1 MQSRMD
7 KYYAKKSDEG
17 NNKEHLDELEQTTT
31 LKRIDKNQVLYKE
44 VSSKELEDFDLNS
57 NVSVI
62 GEGNNVDIDKIR
74 EMLDRKYR
82 ELPKNK
88 PLNKTEPEIGKINLD
103 ETREYDL
110 NSILE
115 QAHKEKEIN
124 YEEDRLKKLRNT
136 QYDILKDL
144 DILKKDDE
152 EIDEEEIE
160 EVKPVPVNK
169 EKEEK
174 KLQDLINTITAKE
187 LIKEEDLDELD
198 PLDLL
203 SDLRGTDENTKVLGA
218 LSDELLIDEE
228 TIKGTKDTTK
238 EIEIPQVKEEDEEKP
253 LEIKPI
259 NVDMDFTRDVKIPE
273 KDSTSDLTKSQNL
286 NFTQSDFDDFNDLKE
301 DMHFTKIVIRILIIL
316 IIIVFLVGCLILA
329 NKLLGLGLF

>member
-7 KYYAKKSDEG
+7 KYYAKKSSDG
-17 NNKEHLDELEQTTT
+17 NGKEHLDDLEKTTT

-152 EIDEEEIE
+152 EIEEEDIE
-160 EVKPVPVNK
+160 KAKPVNK

-174 KLQDLINTITAKE
+174 KLQELIDTITAKE
-187 LIKEEDLDELD
+187 LIKQEDLDELD

-228 TIKGTKDTTK
+228 TIKGSKEPTK
-238 EIEIPQVKEEDEEKP
+238 EIEVPEPEEEKP

-259 NVDMDFTRDVKIPE
+259 DVDMDFTRDVKMPAKEEIQ
-273 KDSTSDLTKSQNL
+273 DLTKSQNI

-301 DMHFTKIVIRILIIL
+301 DMHFTKIVIRILIIV
-316 IIIVFLVGCLILA
+316 IIIVFLVGGLILA

>member
-7 KYYAKKSDEG
+7 KYYAKQSSGG
-17 NNKEHLDELEQTTT
+17 NGKEHLDDLEKTTT

-152 EIDEEEIE
+152 EIEEEDIE
-160 EVKPVPVNK
+160 KAKPVNK

-174 KLQDLINTITAKE
+174 KLQELIDTITAKE
-187 LIKEEDLDELD
+187 LIKQEDLDELD

-228 TIKGTKDTTK
+228 TIKGNKEPTK
-238 EIEIPQVKEEDEEKP
+238 EIEVPEPEEEKT

-259 NVDMDFTRDVKIPE
+259 DVDMDFTRDVKMPAKEEIQ
-273 KDSTSDLTKSQNL
+273 DLTKSQNI

-301 DMHFTKIVIRILIIL
+301 DMHFTKIVIRILIIV
-316 IIIVFLVGCLILA
+316 IIIVFLVGGLILA

>member
-152 EIDEEEIE
+152 EIDEEAWNIISTQ
-160 EVKPVPVNK
+160 
-169 EKEEK
+169 EK
-174 KLQDLINTITAKE
+174 
-187 LIKEEDLDELD
+187 
-198 PLDLL
+198 
-203 SDLRGTDENTKVLGA
+203 
-218 LSDELLIDEE
+218 
-228 TIKGTKDTTK
+228 
-238 EIEIPQVKEEDEEKP
+238 
-253 LEIKPI
+253 
-259 NVDMDFTRDVKIPE
+259 
-273 KDSTSDLTKSQNL
+273 
-286 NFTQSDFDDFNDLKE
+286 
-301 DMHFTKIVIRILIIL
+301 
-316 IIIVFLVGCLILA
+316 
-329 NKLLGLGLF
+329 

>member
-7 KYYAKKSDEG
+7 KYYAKQSSDG
-17 NNKEHLDELEQTTT
+17 NGKEHLDDLEKTTT

-152 EIDEEEIE
+152 EIEEEDIE
-160 EVKPVPVNK
+160 KAKPVNK

-174 KLQDLINTITAKE
+174 KLQELIDTITAKE
-187 LIKEEDLDELD
+187 LIKQEDLDELD

-203 SDLRGTDENTKVLGA
+203 RDLRGTDENTKVLGA

-228 TIKGTKDTTK
+228 TIKGNKEPTK
-238 EIEIPQVKEEDEEKP
+238 EIEVPEPEEEKT

-259 NVDMDFTRDVKIPE
+259 DVDMDFTRDVKMPAKEEIQ
-273 KDSTSDLTKSQNL
+273 DLTKSQNI

-301 DMHFTKIVIRILIIL
+301 DMHFTKIVIRILIIV
-316 IIIVFLVGCLILA
+316 IIIVFLVGGLILA

>member
-7 KYYAKKSDEG
+7 KYYAKQSSDG
-17 NNKEHLDELEQTTT
+17 NGKEHLDDLEKTTT

-152 EIDEEEIE
+152 EIEEEDIE
-160 EVKPVPVNK
+160 KAKPVNK

-174 KLQDLINTITAKE
+174 KLQELIDTITAKE
-187 LIKEEDLDELD
+187 LIKQEDLDELD

-228 TIKGTKDTTK
+228 TIKGSKEPTK
-238 EIEIPQVKEEDEEKP
+238 EIEVPEPEEEKT

-259 NVDMDFTRDVKIPE
+259 DVDMDFTRDVKMPAKEEIQ
-273 KDSTSDLTKSQNL
+273 DLTKSQNI

-301 DMHFTKIVIRILIIL
+301 DMHFTKIVIRILIIV
-316 IIIVFLVGCLILA
+316 IIIVFLVGGLILA

>member
-7 KYYAKKSDEG
+7 KYYAKQSSDG
-17 NNKEHLDELEQTTT
+17 NGKEHLDDLEKTTT

-88 PLNKTEPEIGKINLD
+88 PLNKPEPEIGKINLD

-152 EIDEEEIE
+152 EIEEEDIE
-160 EVKPVPVNK
+160 KAKPVNK

-174 KLQDLINTITAKE
+174 KLQELIDTITAKE
-187 LIKEEDLDELD
+187 LIKQEDLDELD

-228 TIKGTKDTTK
+228 TIKGNKEPTK
-238 EIEIPQVKEEDEEKP
+238 EIEVPEPEEEKT
-253 LEIKPI
+253 LKIKPI
-259 NVDMDFTRDVKIPE
+259 DVDMDFTRDVKMPAKEEIQ
-273 KDSTSDLTKSQNL
+273 DLTKSQNI

-301 DMHFTKIVIRILIIL
+301 DMHFTKIVIRILIIV
-316 IIIVFLVGCLILA
+316 IIIVFLVGGLILA

>member
-7 KYYAKKSDEG
+7 KYYAKKSSDG
-17 NNKEHLDELEQTTT
+17 NGKEHLDDLEKTTT

-152 EIDEEEIE
+152 EIEEEDIE
-160 EVKPVPVNK
+160 KAKPVNK

-174 KLQDLINTITAKE
+174 KLQELIDTITAKE
-187 LIKEEDLDELD
+187 LIKQEDLDELD

-228 TIKGTKDTTK
+228 TIKGSKEPTK
-238 EIEIPQVKEEDEEKP
+238 EIEVPEPEEEKT

-259 NVDMDFTRDVKIPE
+259 DVDMDFTRDVKMPAKEEIQ
-273 KDSTSDLTKSQNL
+273 DLTKSQNI

-301 DMHFTKIVIRILIIL
+301 DMHFTKIVIRILIIV
-316 IIIVFLVGCLILA
+316 IIIVFLVGGLILA

>member
-7 KYYAKKSDEG
+7 KYYAKQSSDG
-17 NNKEHLDELEQTTT
+17 NGKEHLDDLEKTTT

-152 EIDEEEIE
+152 EIEEEDIE
-160 EVKPVPVNK
+160 KAKPVNK

-174 KLQDLINTITAKE
+174 KLQELIDTITAKE
-187 LIKEEDLDELD
+187 LIKQDDLDELD

-228 TIKGTKDTTK
+228 TIKGSKEPTK
-238 EIEIPQVKEEDEEKP
+238 EIEVPELEEEKP

-259 NVDMDFTRDVKIPE
+259 DVDMDFTRDVKMPAKEEIQ
-273 KDSTSDLTKSQNL
+273 DFTKSQNI

-301 DMHFTKIVIRILIIL
+301 DMHFTKIVIRILIIV
-316 IIIVFLVGCLILA
+316 IIIVFLVGGLILA

>member
-7 KYYAKKSDEG
+7 KYYAKQSSDG
-17 NNKEHLDELEQTTT
+17 NGKEHLDDLEKTTT

-152 EIDEEEIE
+152 EIEEEDIE
-160 EVKPVPVNK
+160 KAKPVNK

-174 KLQDLINTITAKE
+174 KLQELIDTITAKE
-187 LIKEEDLDELD
+187 LIKQEDLDELD

-228 TIKGTKDTTK
+228 TIKGSKEPTK
-238 EIEIPQVKEEDEEKP
+238 EIEVPELEEEKT

-259 NVDMDFTRDVKIPE
+259 DVDMDFTRDVKMPAKEEIQ
-273 KDSTSDLTKSQNL
+273 DLTKSQNI

-301 DMHFTKIVIRILIIL
+301 DMHFTKIVIRILIIV
-316 IIIVFLVGCLILA
+316 IIIVFLVGGLILA

>member
-7 KYYAKKSDEG
+7 KYYAKKSSDG
-17 NNKEHLDELEQTTT
+17 NGKEHLDDLEKTTT

-152 EIDEEEIE
+152 EIEEEDIE
-160 EVKPVPVNK
+160 KAKPVNK

-174 KLQDLINTITAKE
+174 KLQELIDTITAKE
-187 LIKEEDLDELD
+187 LIKQEDLDELD

-228 TIKGTKDTTK
+228 TIKGNKEPTK
-238 EIEIPQVKEEDEEKP
+238 EIEVPEPEEEKT

-259 NVDMDFTRDVKIPE
+259 DVDMDFTRDVKMLAKEEIQ
-273 KDSTSDLTKSQNL
+273 DLTKSQNI

-301 DMHFTKIVIRILIIL
+301 DMHFTKIVIRILIIV
-316 IIIVFLVGCLILA
+316 IIIVFLVGGLILA

>member
-7 KYYAKKSDEG
+7 KYYAKKSSDG
-17 NNKEHLDELEQTTT
+17 NGKEHLDDLEKTTT

-152 EIDEEEIE
+152 EIEEEDIE
-160 EVKPVPVNK
+160 KAKPVNK

-174 KLQDLINTITAKE
+174 KLQELIDTITAKE
-187 LIKEEDLDELD
+187 LIKQEDLDELD

-228 TIKGTKDTTK
+228 TIKGSKEPTK
-238 EIEIPQVKEEDEEKP
+238 EIEVPEPEEEKT

-259 NVDMDFTRDVKIPE
+259 DVDMDFTRDVKMPAKEEIQ
-273 KDSTSDLTKSQNL
+273 DLTKSQNI

-301 DMHFTKIVIRILIIL
+301 DMHFTKIVIRILIIV
-316 IIIVFLVGCLILA
+316 IIIVFLVGGLILV

>member
-7 KYYAKKSDEG
+7 KYYAKQSSDG
-17 NNKEHLDELEQTTT
+17 NGKEHLDDLEKTTT

-152 EIDEEEIE
+152 EIEEEDIE
-160 EVKPVPVNK
+160 KAKPVNK

-174 KLQDLINTITAKE
+174 KLQELIDTITAKE
-187 LIKEEDLDELD
+187 LIKQEDLDELD

-228 TIKGTKDTTK
+228 TIKGNKEPTK
-238 EIEIPQVKEEDEEKP
+238 EIEVPEPEEEKT

-259 NVDMDFTRDVKIPE
+259 DVDMDFTRDVKMPAKEEIQ
-273 KDSTSDLTKSQNL
+273 DLTKSQNI

-301 DMHFTKIVIRILIIL
+301 DMHFTKIVIRILIIV
-316 IIIVFLVGCLILA
+316 IIIVFLVGGLILA

>member
-7 KYYAKKSDEG
+7 KYYAKQSSDG
-17 NNKEHLDELEQTTT
+17 NGKEHLDDLEKTTT

-152 EIDEEEIE
+152 EIEEEDIE
-160 EVKPVPVNK
+160 KAKPVNK

-174 KLQDLINTITAKE
+174 KLQELIDTITAKE
-187 LIKEEDLDELD
+187 LIKQEDLDELD

-228 TIKGTKDTTK
+228 TIKGSKEPTK
-238 EIEIPQVKEEDEEKP
+238 EIEVPELEEEKP

-259 NVDMDFTRDVKIPE
+259 DVDMDFTRDVKMPAKEEIQ
-273 KDSTSDLTKSQNL
+273 DLTKSQNI

-301 DMHFTKIVIRILIIL
+301 DMHFTKIVIRILIIV
-316 IIIVFLVGCLILA
+316 IIIVFLVGGLILA

>member
-7 KYYAKKSDEG
+7 KYYAKKSSDG
-17 NNKEHLDELEQTTT
+17 NGKEHLDDLEKTTT

-152 EIDEEEIE
+152 EIEEEDIE
-160 EVKPVPVNK
+160 KAKPVNK

-174 KLQDLINTITAKE
+174 KLQELIDTITAKE
-187 LIKEEDLDELD
+187 LIKQEDLDELD

-228 TIKGTKDTTK
+228 TIKGNKEPTK
-238 EIEIPQVKEEDEEKP
+238 EIEVPEPEEEKT

-259 NVDMDFTRDVKIPE
+259 DVDMDFTRDVKMPAKEEIQ
-273 KDSTSDLTKSQNL
+273 DLTKSQNI

-301 DMHFTKIVIRILIIL
+301 DMHFTKIVIRILIIV
-316 IIIVFLVGCLILA
+316 IIIVFLVGGLILA

>member
-7 KYYAKKSDEG
+7 KYYAKQSSDG
-17 NNKEHLDELEQTTT
+17 NGKEHLDDLEKTTT

-152 EIDEEEIE
+152 EIEEEDIE
-160 EVKPVPVNK
+160 KAKPVNK

-174 KLQDLINTITAKE
+174 KLQELIDTITAKE
-187 LIKEEDLDELD
+187 LIKQEDFDELD

-203 SDLRGTDENTKVLGA
+203 SDLRGNDENTKVLGA

-228 TIKGTKDTTK
+228 TIKGSKEPTK
-238 EIEIPQVKEEDEEKP
+238 EIEVPELEEEKP

-259 NVDMDFTRDVKIPE
+259 DVDMDFTRDVKMPAKEEIQ
-273 KDSTSDLTKSQNL
+273 DLTKSQNI

-301 DMHFTKIVIRILIIL
+301 DMHFTKIVIRILIIV
-316 IIIVFLVGCLILA
+316 IIIVFLVGGLILA

>member
-7 KYYAKKSDEG
+7 KYYAKQSSDG
-17 NNKEHLDELEQTTT
+17 NGKEHLDDLEKTTT

-152 EIDEEEIE
+152 EIEEEDIE
-160 EVKPVPVNK
+160 KAKPVNK

-174 KLQDLINTITAKE
+174 KLQELIDTITAKE
-187 LIKEEDLDELD
+187 LIKQEDFDELD

-203 SDLRGTDENTKVLGA
+203 SDLRGNDENTKVLGA

-228 TIKGTKDTTK
+228 TIKGSKEPTK
-238 EIEIPQVKEEDEEKP
+238 EIEVPELEEEKP

-259 NVDMDFTRDVKIPE
+259 DVDMDFTRDVKMPAKEEIQ
-273 KDSTSDLTKSQNL
+273 DLTKLQNI

-301 DMHFTKIVIRILIIL
+301 DMHFTKIVIRILIIV
-316 IIIVFLVGCLILA
+316 IIIVFLVGGLILA